1 MLHSCAPHSSES
13 KDRSFSTIRDA
24 HSEKK
29 AMLLT
34 HLSKDK
40 CYIREH
46 HMFKLQPTDQD
57 LLILSLIEI
66 GGKRFHT

>member
-1 MLHSCAPHSSES
+1 MIGLSQQSEML
-13 KDRSFSTIRDA
+13 F
-24 HSEKK
+24 SEKK
-29 AMLLT
+29 KPCYSLT
-34 HLSKDK
+34 FPKIK

-57 LLILSLIEI
+57 LLILSSIEI